1 MITSLKTP
9 LKNLTRIGEIT
20 AGRMKTLGLATV
32 EDLLFYYPSRYE
44 DYSNIVKINQLK
56 LEENVTVQGQIIS
69 INNKLTAY
77 KRQQITEAAVSDKT
91 GLIKTVW
98 FNQPYLLTK
107 LKEGDLISL
116 AGKIENDGFGLTMRS
131 PEWEK
136 GGGRVHTGR
145 LIPIYPLTQ
154 GLTQRQIR
162 FLVSQAI
169 EATGEIEEWIDEN
182 FQFSIFNF
190 QSNPNFQF
198 LNLQTAIRNIHF
210 PESKELLSKARVR
223 LKFEELFW
231 MQMRK
236 AITRHEIQKSSAP
249 VLSFKE
255 KEIKKFVKILP
266 FKLTNAQRKTAW
278 QILLDCQKAIP
289 MNRLLQGDVGS
300 GKTVVAVMAMLNTA
314 LNGYQAVLM
323 APTEILAKQHF
334 ETVCG
339 LLKGFDVSVGLITR
353 SSKKLK
359 TQNLKLKTLPR
370 RQAGTTQNLKL
381 IKFIADGKVDLII
394 GTHALIQQKVK
405 FSKLALAIV
414 DEQHRFGVEQRKA
427 LRDKTGAKCH
437 SPHFLSMTA
446 TPIPRSLALTMYSD
460 LDLSII
466 DEMPPGRKK
475 IITKTV
481 AQENRQ
487 KAYDFINKQIQQ
499 GRQVFVICPL
509 IDESDKLG
517 VKAVTTEFEKLDKQ
531 VFPHLKIGL
540 LHGKIPDSEKDEVQ
554 QKFVKKKFDILVAT
568 SVVEVGVDV
577 PNASVMM
584 IEGAERFGL
593 AQLHQFRGRVGRSE
607 HQSYCFLFTD
617 SKSQNVYE
625 RLDFLSKTSDGFKIA
640 EFDLKLRGAGSIYG
654 TEQHGLQ
661 EFKIASLQD
670 YKLIELTQSLARQ
683 IIEKDPRLE
692 SFPSI
697 KKRLNQIGGPA
708 HLE

>member
-339 LLKGFDVSVGLITR
+339 LLKGF
-353 SSKKLK
+353 
-359 TQNLKLKTLPR
+359 
-370 RQAGTTQNLKL
+370 
-381 IKFIADGKVDLII
+381 
-394 GTHALIQQKVK
+394 
-405 FSKLALAIV
+405 
-414 DEQHRFGVEQRKA
+414 
-427 LRDKTGAKCH
+427 
-437 SPHFLSMTA
+437 
-446 TPIPRSLALTMYSD
+446 
-460 LDLSII
+460 
-466 DEMPPGRKK
+466 
-475 IITKTV
+475 
-481 AQENRQ
+481 
-487 KAYDFINKQIQQ
+487 
-499 GRQVFVICPL
+499 
-509 IDESDKLG
+509 
-517 VKAVTTEFEKLDKQ
+517 
-531 VFPHLKIGL
+531 
-540 LHGKIPDSEKDEVQ
+540 
-554 QKFVKKKFDILVAT
+554 
-568 SVVEVGVDV
+568 
-577 PNASVMM
+577 
-584 IEGAERFGL
+584 
-593 AQLHQFRGRVGRSE
+593 
-607 HQSYCFLFTD
+607 
-617 SKSQNVYE
+617 
-625 RLDFLSKTSDGFKIA
+625 
-640 EFDLKLRGAGSIYG
+640 
-654 TEQHGLQ
+654 
-661 EFKIASLQD
+661 
-670 YKLIELTQSLARQ
+670 
-683 IIEKDPRLE
+683 
-692 SFPSI
+692 
-697 KKRLNQIGGPA
+697 
-708 HLE
+708 